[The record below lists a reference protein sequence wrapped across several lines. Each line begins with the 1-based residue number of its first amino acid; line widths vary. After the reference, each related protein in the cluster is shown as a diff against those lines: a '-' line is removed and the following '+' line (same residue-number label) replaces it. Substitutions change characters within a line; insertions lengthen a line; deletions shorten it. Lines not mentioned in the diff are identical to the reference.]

1 MMSKKNANSE
11 LTIFQLFEELKAEM
25 AKLQS
30 IESKAI
36 ELDLSPI
43 EQQLEDLKEQ
53 LKNIEREKSNVTL
66 INELQDIKRKIG
78 RIPQPSTGVSPIELQ
93 QELNSFA
100 KKIELV
106 IKSRPIYSEKKDKAS
121 MTIYI
126 DSKYIFIFI
135 GILIFTLGTTM
146 FMYDSERK
154 KRISLQGNDL
164 KYRYILME
172 EGANKGDL
180 RWLENIFK
188 TNKNDTIVSKIKQA
202 VKLHEKSL
210 KEEQDKE

>member
-1 MMSKKNANSE
+1 MGKKNANSE

-25 AKLQS
+25 AKLQN
-30 IESKAI
+30 IESKAL

-43 EQQLEDLKEQ
+43 EQQLDDLKEQ
-53 LKNIEREKSNVTL
+53 LKNIERKNSNDTL
-66 INELQDIKRKIG
+66 INELQEIKRKISQ
-78 RIPQPSTGVSPIELQ
+78 IPQPNTGVSPIELQ

-106 IKSRPIYSEKKDKAS
+106 IKSRPIHSEKKDKAS

-126 DSKYIFIFI
+126 DNKYIFILV
-135 GILIFTLGTTM
+135 GILIFMLGTTM
-146 FMYDSERK
+146 FMYNSERE
-154 KRISLQGNDL
+154 KRISLQENDL

-172 EGANKGDL
+172 NGANKDDL
-180 RWLENIFK
+180 KWLENIFK

-202 VKLHEKSL
+202 VELHEKSL
-210 KEEQDKE
+210 KEEQNKE

>member
-1 MMSKKNANSE
+1 
-11 LTIFQLFEELKAEM
+11 M

-172 EGANKGDL
+172 DGANKDDL
-180 RWLENIFK
+180 RWLENVFI